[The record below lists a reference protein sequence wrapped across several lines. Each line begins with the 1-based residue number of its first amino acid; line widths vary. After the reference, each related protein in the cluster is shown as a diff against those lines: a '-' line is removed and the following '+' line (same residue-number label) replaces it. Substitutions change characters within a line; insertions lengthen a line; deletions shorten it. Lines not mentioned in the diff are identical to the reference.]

1 MAMGRGQFLRKSA
14 LNGMC
19 LLLVGGAVA
28 LASMAGFAAD
38 AGKTPVMSPK
48 AKRGSVLFQQ
58 NCVSCHNKEANDT
71 TPFGPPNLHGIFSAK
86 PLVHP
91 ALTPTEAAE
100 FIRKGKAP
108 MPAFGGMLTE
118 AQIGELIAY
127 LKVQ

>member
-1 MAMGRGQFLRKSA
+1 MAMSRGHYSA
-14 LNGMC
+14 KWVRGSIG
-19 LLLVGGAVA
+19 LVVLAGTVA
-28 LASMAGFAAD
+28 LTSLAGLAAD
-38 AGKTPVMSPK
+38 AAKTPVMTPK

-91 ALTPTEAAE
+91 ALTPAEAAD

-118 AQIGELIAY
+118 AQIGDLIAY